1 MKVFFL
7 NENIMKDQLVTFDTA
22 KLAKEL
28 GFDEPCID
36 TYKDV
41 ELYKHKAKRYNSS
54 FNTEWRE
61 ELIKNSAMSNAKI
74 ARYSAPTQSLLQKWL
89 REKHFIEVYVVPY
102 SVSGGHAMR
111 GGKGFYEVVVDK
123 SVTTWSGHKSYEE
136 ALEKGLQEGLKLI
149 KI

>member
-1 MKVFFL
+1 MK
-7 NENIMKDQLVTFDTA
+7 ENIISFPVA
-22 KLAKEL
+22 KLAKEK

-89 REKHFIEVYVVPY
+89 RDVHNLYPFAWCNASGWGWELEKTNGTHISIMDIDGDVEGTEPE
-102 SVSGGHAMR
+102 SGM
-111 GGKGFYEVVVDK
+111 F
-123 SVTTWSGHKSYEE
+123 KSYEE
-136 ALEKGLQEGLKLI
+136 ALEAGLQEALKLI
-149 KI
+149 KL